1 MFQRL
6 LICTDLTD
14 GLQRLVQF
22 VPSLAAGGIQHITF
36 LHVMPIDGR
45 EIPRIDETKVQQI
58 REQLAVDPATIPT
71 GVEVKVEVQT
81 GRIPERV
88 LATAQADQIDVIMLG
103 TTQQSLLSEK
113 LFGSTAIT
121 LCQARKVPILMMRPQ
136 LISSYTV
143 EELKL
148 RCRHLF
154 RYLLL
159 PINGSNASQYL
170 VSTIQQQVQQQP
182 NQALQQCFL
191 LWVVEDNDRIDK
203 LLYDSR
209 MQEAEAGLA
218 GAKAKLEAAHL
229 EVVAQIGRGEPI
241 PETLRIAL
249 EYDITAIALASDTL
263 GKLAEWSKPSFT
275 AELLRRSWHPVLFI
289 PSP

>member
-36 LHVMPIDGR
+36 LHVMPLDGR

-58 REQLAVDPATIPT
+58 RDQLAVDPATIPT

-81 GRIPERV
+81 GRVPERI
-88 LATAQADQIDVIMLG
+88 LATAQTDQIDVIMLG
-103 TTQQSLLSEK
+103 STTQSRLGEQ
-113 LFGSTAIT
+113 LFGSTAVT
-121 LCQARKVPILMMRPQ
+121 LCQARKVPVLVMRPQ

-143 EELKL
+143 EELQL

-159 PINGSNASQYL
+159 PINGSNASQHL
-170 VSTIQQQVQQQP
+170 VETIQRRAQQYP
-182 NQALQQCFL
+182 DGALKQCFL

-203 LLYDSR
+203 LLHESR
-209 MQEAEAGLA
+209 IQEAEAGLA
-218 GAKAKLEAAHL
+218 AATAKLEAAHL
-229 EVVAQIGRGEPI
+229 EVIAQIGRGEPI
-241 PETLRIAL
+241 PETMRIAL
-249 EYDITAIALASDTL
+249 EYDITAIALGSDTL
-263 GKLAEWSKPSFT
+263 GKLAGWSKPSFT